1 MIPFKYLGYD
11 VKIEG
16 PINPSTSQVRFTF
29 SYGVDDNSYILKLN
43 TKQDKLYENV
53 VKKKKNSV
61 RARILY
67 LEQTKP

>member
-11 VKIEG
+11 VMIEV
-16 PINPSTSQVRFTF
+16 PISPSTSQVRFTF
-29 SYGVDDNSYILKLN
+29 SNGVDDNSYILKLN
-43 TKQDKLYENV
+43 TEQDKLYTNV
-53 VKKKKNSV
+53 VKKIKNSV

>member
-16 PINPSTSQVRFTF
+16 PISPSTSQVRFTF
-29 SYGVDDNSYILKLN
+29 SNGVDDNSYILKLN
-43 TKQDKLYENV
+43 TEQDKLYHNV
-53 VKKKKNSV
+53 VKKIKNSV